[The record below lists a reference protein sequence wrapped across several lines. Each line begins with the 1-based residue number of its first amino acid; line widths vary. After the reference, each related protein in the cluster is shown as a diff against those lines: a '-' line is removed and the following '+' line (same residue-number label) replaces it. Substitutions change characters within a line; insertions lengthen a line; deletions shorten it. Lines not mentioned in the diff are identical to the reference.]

1 MSSSTSGGK
10 PKSRPSSV
18 RSLSG
23 WAPLLMSGA
32 ATCLLVTYLA
42 TGPHEPHMV
51 IDNGVARPDESP
63 IARLWQLLML
73 LQLPVIGW
81 FGIRW
86 FQLDPKG
93 TVAMLAAQALAVI
106 VAAMPLFLLEP

>member
-1 MSSSTSGGK
+1 MSSNTRGGK
-10 PKSRPSSV
+10 SKARPSSV

-23 WAPLLMSGA
+23 WVPLLMSGT
-32 ATCLLVTYLA
+32 ATCLLATYLA

-63 IARLWQLLML
+63 TARLWQLLIL

-86 FQLDPKG
+86 FQRDPKG
-93 TVAMLAAQALAVI
+93 TVAMLAAQALAIV
-106 VAAMPLFLLEP
+106 VAAMPVFLLEP